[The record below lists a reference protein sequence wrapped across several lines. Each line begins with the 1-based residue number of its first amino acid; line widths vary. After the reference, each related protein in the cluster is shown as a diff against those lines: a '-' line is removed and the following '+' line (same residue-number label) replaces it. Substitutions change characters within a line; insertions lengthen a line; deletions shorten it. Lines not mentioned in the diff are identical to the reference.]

1 MADAPDPLG
10 RRSLFWATA
19 GAEAQDIGRETRPL
33 GKHAF
38 YSKAPPGSR
47 RNIAHYRGSDSL
59 AEPDPPKRDGG
70 LRGAAT
76 WERLGLGSSGV
87 LGPVVVD
94 CSSCTTRTEVGV
106 GQIRCSSPPDLVVAP
121 WTRVCETYD
130 VSVVRTP
137 GLVERIVAALG
148 ALTIPRSVFGV
159 KVLWLVAYHLKVAAL
174 GVVVAAAAKS
184 PSSSGGIQG
193 WLLHLHGPIVY
204 VAVGG
209 LLFLEV
215 GIVVGFFI
223 PGEVA
228 TILGGVIASQ
238 HHANLPTMIVVV
250 ALCAS
255 IGNLSGYG
263 VGVLIGPWLLDRKYL
278 KNNAGVIRTR
288 DLIARRGGSAVFVG
302 RWVVF
307 VRAVL
312 PGVAGVS
319 RMHLRNSFSSA
330 CSAESSG
337 DPCGS

>member
-1 MADAPDPLG
+1 M
-10 RRSLFWATA
+10 
-19 GAEAQDIGRETRPL
+19 
-33 GKHAF
+33 
-38 YSKAPPGSR
+38 
-47 RNIAHYRGSDSL
+47 
-59 AEPDPPKRDGG
+59 
-70 LRGAAT
+70 
-76 WERLGLGSSGV
+76 
-87 LGPVVVD
+87 
-94 CSSCTTRTEVGV
+94 
-106 GQIRCSSPPDLVVAP
+106 
-121 WTRVCETYD
+121 
-130 VSVVRTP
+130 SVVRTP

-263 VGVLIGPWLLDRKYL
+263 VGVLIGPWLLERKYL

-319 RMHLRNSFSSA
+319 RMHLRKFILFSVLGGIVWGSMWVLIGYA
-330 CSAESSG
+330 AGSSYAKVEKEAGSWSLVLLGVIVVALAVFIVFRKRKERRENRALLAEHG
-337 DPCGS
+337 ITDDVPDPK